1 MGLKEKRIIQA
12 FQNDVFPGLE
22 TEINRA
28 AGYTVPLE
36 ISWNTL
42 MEDRFSHLY
51 NETFPKVYFIPLI
64 EAFKVIGS
72 DSMGVELL
80 KSGLKNVI
88 IINENDE
95 HNSDRAITFED
106 GVLKINHS
114 PVVNADRVEE
124 RTARITSLLED
135 KLEEFA
141 ESPAENTSDSTA
153 TATNEGSQESENQEK
168 TVTIQELYNQSNV
181 LSHEKQEIFSEIVAG
196 LDWNCDMLE
205 GKVTFGEDKVF
216 DIQVLGTYSQNEKS
230 WLWAWANNQSGIPEK
245 FLQTSQAVKAL
256 GEIYKID
263 DLIAPKMQAETDP
276 GVYFATIASVMA
288 KESCYLPL
296 DFKGLTVYVT
306 ITSEEVESKVR
317 TEPALLCSHFSY
329 VAANYNFPHKY
340 SLYFYLKNKGYEI
353 DLPGNN
359 IIAKKGED
367 QILGIFDLKGRLMKI
382 TNSKIT
388 VQA

>member
-12 FQNDVFPGLE
+12 FQNDVFPALE
-22 TEINRA
+22 TEINKA

-51 NETFPKVYFIPLI
+51 NETFPKIYFIPLV

-80 KSGLKNVI
+80 KSGLKKVVV
-88 IINENDE
+88 INENDE
-95 HNSDRAITFED
+95 HNTERAITFED
-106 GVLKINHS
+106 GVLKINHG

-141 ESPAENTSDSTA
+141 ESPADNTADSTNS
-153 TATNEGSQESENQEK
+153 TKNEETQEGGNEEK

-205 GKVTFGEDKVF
+205 GKVTFGDDKVF

-230 WLWAWANNQSGIPEK
+230 WLWAWAN
-245 FLQTSQAVKAL
+245 
-256 GEIYKID
+256 
-263 DLIAPKMQAETDP
+263 
-276 GVYFATIASVMA
+276 
-288 KESCYLPL
+288 
-296 DFKGLTVYVT
+296 
-306 ITSEEVESKVR
+306 
-317 TEPALLCSHFSY
+317 
-329 VAANYNFPHKY
+329 
-340 SLYFYLKNKGYEI
+340 
-353 DLPGNN
+353 
-359 IIAKKGED
+359 
-367 QILGIFDLKGRLMKI
+367 
-382 TNSKIT
+382 
-388 VQA
+388 